1 MAYKVEDLERL
12 QTLIAATS
20 KNVLTPEEVCVVYG
34 LSIDELA
41 KAVER
46 MEIMARRGRGGKVYF
61 KRNEVE
67 PYFTLGTE
75 IEMEDLPNVAQLIR
89 SGATDQKK

>member
-1 MAYKVEDLERL
+1 MACNIEEMKRL
-12 QTLIAATS
+12 QTLIAATT

-34 LSIDELA
+34 LCIDELA

-46 MEIMARRGRGGKVYF
+46 MEIMARRGRDGKVYF

-75 IEMEDLPNVAQLIR
+75 IEMQDLPNVAQLIR